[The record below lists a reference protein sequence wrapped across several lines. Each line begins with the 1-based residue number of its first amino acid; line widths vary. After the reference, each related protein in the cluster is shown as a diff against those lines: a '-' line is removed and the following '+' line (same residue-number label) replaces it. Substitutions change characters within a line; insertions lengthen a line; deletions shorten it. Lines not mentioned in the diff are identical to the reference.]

1 MGFLTYLF
9 LFCVFCDF
17 FLLLEPYFFLCFAP
31 GLGVLI
37 SHVFSLFFL
46 FVELIGNGFSLF
58 AQNILEDAAR
68 LIGPWWY
75 LNHVAVIID
84 VVHPVSNLL
93 CSAIQA
99 FLGVHRNIGPLFFL
113 VGPNKFAVFLP
124 IFPGLVSQILLV
136 ACQTRLQ
143 FFHKP
148 RVAKVL
154 CLEVLPPLAFGGD
167 LLEAWGVLLLA
178 VNSHGF
184 CETLMTRRG
193 GGAQYGVL

>member
-9 LFCVFCDF
+9 LCFLFFFVFF
-17 FLLLEPYFFLCFAP
+17 VFLSPEPYFFLCFAP

-37 SHVFSLFFL
+37 SHVFSLFFFL
-46 FVELIGNGFSLF
+46 VKLIDNGLSLF
-58 AQNILEDAAR
+58 AQKILEDTAR
-68 LIGPWWY
+68 LVAPWWH

-124 IFPGLVSQILLV
+124 IFPRLVSQILLV
-136 ACQTRLQ
+136 VCQARLQ

-184 CETLMTRRG
+184 CESL
-193 GGAQYGVL
+193 VS